1 MLIKGGCHEAIV
13 NLDFKTV
20 LEEQSKGLSLSQM
33 KEFLTNLGLLQ
44 DAISKNVNPRLALEW
59 LMLNLPSSESPRHAI
74 RRVKKAV
81 S

>member
-1 MLIKGGCHEAIV
+1 MLIKGGCHEAII

-20 LEEQSKGLSLSQM
+20 LEEQSNGLGLSQM

-44 DAISKNVNPRLALEW
+44 DAISKNVNPRLAVEW
-59 LMLNLPSSESPRHAI
+59 LMLNLPRGENRKHAI
-74 RRVKKAV
+74 GRVRKAL